1 MHQGF
6 CYNLL
11 NPSSGP
17 TIVHKT
23 QKSIQ
28 THKKAVQNSLSDV
41 QTNLHLPSTEVT
53 IPCGLVARIRR
64 FHRRGRGS
72 IPRKGAQMFFAITSG
87 AVVYRLIH
95 DDAYA
100 CRILVH

>member
-1 MHQGF
+1 MMRPYGIFNLSTMVFVTKSRQF
-6 CYNLL
+6 CYC
-11 NPSSGP
+11 
-17 TIVHKT
+17 H
-23 QKSIQ
+23 
-28 THKKAVQNSLSDV
+28 
-41 QTNLHLPSTEVT
+41 

-72 IPRKGAQMFFAITSG
+72 IPRKGAQCFFPITSG

>member
-1 MHQGF
+1 MKIRNEINISCLVKHYFERCKIEFRIKCTKILHQ
-6 CYNLL
+6 
-11 NPSSGP
+11 
-17 TIVHKT
+17 H
-23 QKSIQ
+23 
-28 THKKAVQNSLSDV
+28 
-41 QTNLHLPSTEVT
+41 

-72 IPRKGAQMFFAITSG
+72 IPRKGAQCFFAITGG

-95 DDAYA
+95 DDAYI

>member
-1 MHQGF
+1 M
-6 CYNLL
+6 
-11 NPSSGP
+11 
-17 TIVHKT
+17 
-23 QKSIQ
+23 
-28 THKKAVQNSLSDV
+28 
-41 QTNLHLPSTEVT
+41 
-53 IPCGLVARIRR
+53 ARIRR

-100 CRILVH
+100 GKILVH

>member
-1 MHQGF
+1 MFSDFQ
-6 CYNLL
+6 YR
-11 NPSSGP
+11 
-17 TIVHKT
+17 TDK
-23 QKSIQ
+23 IQ
-28 THKKAVQNSLSDV
+28 DFFLIAM
-41 QTNLHLPSTEVT
+41 

-72 IPRKGAQMFFAITSG
+72 IPRKGAQCFFAITSG